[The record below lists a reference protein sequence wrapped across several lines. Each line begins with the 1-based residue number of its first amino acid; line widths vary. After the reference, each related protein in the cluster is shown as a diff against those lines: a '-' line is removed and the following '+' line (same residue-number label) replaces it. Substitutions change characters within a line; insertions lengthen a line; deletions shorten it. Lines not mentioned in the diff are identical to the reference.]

1 MPSASKA
8 LGSDVARPGPGGP
21 PLGGGRLETAQTG
34 LRKKIDGTSPTR
46 LIGSV
51 DTTEKQSLLY
61 QENAKVA
68 ATFWEWRHKI
78 MTYTFSVIAALL
90 GLTAWLHAHQHKA
103 GWLEAV
109 PIGFGG
115 MLAFLAAGL
124 DARNAQILHHCYRIG
139 AEIES
144 EWHNQTKVS
153 GQNNLGG
160 TTEL

>member
-1 MPSASKA
+1 
-8 LGSDVARPGPGGP
+8 
-21 PLGGGRLETAQTG
+21 
-34 LRKKIDGTSPTR
+34 
-46 LIGSV
+46 V

-144 EWHNQTKVS
+144 EWHNQTNPLFH
-153 GQNNLGG
+153 GPDGG
-160 TTEL
+160 TFQAILASSGGKITYTTLLRYSLTLVGTALLVTAAVVVARR